1 MALELQ
7 LGLQLGLQN
16 SKKKAM
22 VFTYN
27 QNADNNIIHDLIN
40 KKAIQDG
47 FIDKIFEKNQIY
59 QKENNNET

>member
-1 MALELQ
+1 MGKLNKIYDF
-7 LGLQLGLQN
+7 GLKTNKFMDDLLQN

-47 FIDKIFEKNQIY
+47 SALESFRTFS
-59 QKENNNET
+59 